1 MKIELARDNYLRPN
15 GLGGV
20 IIRQSD
26 LSSFARCQLQKYYYD
41 RAAADP
47 TATQPR
53 SLSATVYGSVVH
65 YALMLLER
73 LHYEG
78 DESAL
83 DTAVSTFHHYWH
95 PDNLHVL
102 TGERI
107 DTWLP
112 RQTYAGLKARGEIA
126 ITDYYRILRTDVDS
140 QLLGLEYQFA
150 VPIQVGDR
158 THTLTGTIDKL
169 RLGRYMRKP
178 FVSVDDFKTGKQP
191 TYLRWNM
198 QGTAYSYATT
208 RREFWLGWAE
218 SGMGELATFDQDV
231 VDNLEGLFRSWGFRL
246 LDDGTSPAEDASL
259 RLASRKFRWINM
271 QEIKIADGG
280 WRTARDYARLHL
292 AIDGYV
298 RSCET
303 GSYSINQ
310 IGEVCVYCPFQ
321 HDCGGVGLA
330 PESSGAPS

>member
-1 MKIELARDNYLRPN
+1 MTELARDNYLRPN

-20 IIRQSD
+20 IVRQSD
-26 LSSFARCQLQKYYYD
+26 LSSFGRCQLQKYYYD

-47 TATQPR
+47 TAPQPR
-53 SLSATVYGSVVH
+53 SLSATVYGTVVH

-73 LHYEG
+73 LHHEG

-83 DTAVSTFHHYWH
+83 DVAVSTFHHYWH

-107 DTWLP
+107 DDWLP
-112 RQTYAGLKARGEIA
+112 RQTYAGLKARGERA
-126 ITDYYRILRTDVDS
+126 ITDYFRILRTDVDS
-140 QLLGLEYQFA
+140 TLLGLEYQFA

-169 RLGRYMRKP
+169 KVGRYQRKP
-178 FVSVDDFKTGKQP
+178 YISLDDFKTGKQP

-198 QGTAYSYATT
+198 QGTAYGYATT

-218 SGMGELATFDQDV
+218 SGMGELPSFDEDTLT
-231 VDNLEGLFRSWGFRL
+231 NLEGMFRSWGFRL
-246 LDDGTSPAEDASL
+246 LNDGTSPEGDEDL

-280 WRTARDYARLHL
+280 WRNTRDYARLKL

-298 RSCET
+298 RSCEAGT
-303 GSYSINQ
+303 YSVNH
-310 IGEVCVYCPFQ
+310 IGEICVYCPFKR
-321 HDCGGVGLA
+321 DCGGVGLP
-330 PESSGAPS
+330 PESSGAPT